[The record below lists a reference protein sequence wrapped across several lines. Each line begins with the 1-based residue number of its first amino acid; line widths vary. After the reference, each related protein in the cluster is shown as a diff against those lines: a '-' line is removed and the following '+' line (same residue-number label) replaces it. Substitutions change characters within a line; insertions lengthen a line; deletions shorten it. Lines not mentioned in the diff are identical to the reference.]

1 MKKFFILFALLLPN
15 ATLASFNQCVNLGF
29 NSCTSQAID
38 CGSTYCGHDWATTCT
53 TSNGNSVA
61 VRGIAT
67 CAANQVMDNAQTEV
81 SLDINSNVDDNK
93 YCWCK
98 MVYPAVSTNWVSVY
112 GSTTNTTYMS
122 CTLNCADWCAGH
134 FLPNGGMDPFVQSL
148 TNSIQ

>member
-29 NSCTSQAID
+29 NSCTSQTID

-67 CAANQVMDNAQTEV
+67 CAANQVTATAQTAD
-81 SLDINSNVDDNK
+81 SLNINSNVDNNK

-98 MVYPAVSTNWVSVY
+98 MIYPAVSTNWVSVY
-112 GSTTNTTYMS
+112 TPTTNATYMS
-122 CTLNCADWCAGH
+122 CTLNCADWCSGN
-134 FLPNGGMDPFVQSL
+134 FQPNGTMFLQRL

>member
-29 NSCTSQAID
+29 NSCTSQTID

-53 TSNGNSVA
+53 TSNGNSVV

-67 CAANQVMDNAQTEV
+67 CAANQVTATAQTADFLEI
-81 SLDINSNVDDNK
+81 SSNVNDNK

-112 GSTTNTTYMS
+112 LSSTNVTYNS
-122 CTLNCADWCAGH
+122 CTMTCAGYCAGNFQPSGTM
-134 FLPNGGMDPFVQSL
+134 FLQRL

>member
-29 NSCTSQAID
+29 NSCTSQTID
-38 CGSTYCGHDWATTCT
+38 CGSTDCGHDWATTCT

-67 CAANQVMDNAQTEV
+67 CAANQVTATAQTAD
-81 SLDINSNVDDNK
+81 SLSINSNVDDNK

-112 GSTTNTTYMS
+112 APTTNATYMT
-122 CTLNCADWCAGH
+122 CTLNCADYCAGN
-134 FLPNGGMDPFVQSL
+134 FQPNGTMFLQRL